1 MSILAELKRAK
12 PLNCTKCDDDQE
24 AVKLLQYCEK
34 EGRRVQ
40 HTKIDDPMLA
50 LHLFQLKMHICV
62 WVLRDTR
69 FYIHGITPGN
79 KRATFIRG
87 NNKPLAFTMKACLLL
102 FFLNCHLSSFET

>member
-1 MSILAELKRAK
+1 MYEMWSA
-12 PLNCTKCDDDQE
+12 DDQE
-24 AVKLLQYCEK
+24 AVKLLQHCEK

-69 FYIHGITPGN
+69 FYIHGITSGN

-102 FFLNCHLSSFET
+102 FFFFVIFLVLRYMS